1 MEKAVKKRLIAYVLL
16 AILTGAVLFLA
27 FRDEPP
33 VGERIVTDPVRYL
46 QTSRYVATR
55 REAALADG
63 RLTRSFL
70 PYLQDGAEMRDYLYW
85 YNCALLGDP
94 NYAVAVTVYYAD
106 EGAFEAEIR
115 RLCALEDFG
124 WTASEGTL
132 IIDKGTAPKIRALL
146 EPPLRDGCEYLLEYA
161 IVSLKERTITYTEA
175 DLWEGQVCHETIRG
189 QLELLKIVLP

>member
-1 MEKAVKKRLIAYVLL
+1 MKKRLITSALMVLFAG
-16 AILTGAVLFLA
+16 AILFFLFK
-27 FRDEPP
+27 DEPP
-33 VGERIVTDPVRYL
+33 VGERIVTDPARYL

-70 PYLQDGAEMRDYLYW
+70 PDLQDGAEMREYLYW
-85 YNCALLGDP
+85 YKCALLGDP

-132 IIDKGTAPKIRALL
+132 IVEKGTAPKIRAYL
-146 EPPLRDGCEYLLEYA
+146 EPPLHDGCEYLLEYA

-175 DLWEGQVCHETIRG
+175 NLWEGQVCHETIRG